1 LVIYLYIGFFGD
13 KFKLGIDM
21 KLFMVH
27 VGFYDPSIG
36 DGIYETHLNYFIAA
50 ENAKDAKSKTHELA
64 QFKEKSM
71 HIDGIKEISNVQGYD
86 VILKESGNSD
96 TGEVITYDDAKE
108 L

>member
-1 LVIYLYIGFFGD
+1 
-13 KFKLGIDM
+13 M

-50 ENAKDAKSKTHELA
+50 ENAKDAKTKTHELA

-86 VILKESGNSD
+86 VILRENANSD
-96 TGEVITYDDAKE
+96 TGVVITYDDAKE

>member
-1 LVIYLYIGFFGD
+1 
-13 KFKLGIDM
+13 M

-27 VGFYDPSIG
+27 VGFYDPAIG

-50 ENAKDAKSKTHELA
+50 SNAKEAKRKTLDLD

-71 HIDGIKEISNVQGYD
+71 HIDGIKEISNVDGYE
-86 VILKESGNSD
+86 VILRETSESSEE
-96 TGEVITYDDAKE
+96 TIIHYDEAKE